1 MKCVVSSHLS
11 NYFTTPLNLLLNSG
25 GCSIKLL
32 TNYTKTIKG
41 LAVKLSDSMRRK
53 LIALKTRPTVN

>member
-25 GCSIKLL
+25 GSIKLL

-41 LAVKLSDSMRRK
+41 LAVKLSDSLRRK
-53 LIALKTRPTVN
+53 LIAVKTRPTVN